1 MVADKILASLI
12 GIALGAAAAAAI
24 QRSQAQT
31 DIGAISETT
40 PFAAICPKMDWPYGC
55 NWHPE
60 ATLPLKHL
68 SMHKSN
74 HSRSNLSFFR

>member
-12 GIALGAAAAAAI
+12 GIALGVVVAAAI

-31 DIGAISETT
+31 DIGTISEKT

-68 SMHKSN
+68 SMRKSTHN
-74 HSRSNLSFFR
+74 RSSLSFFR